1 MKKYIIK
8 NADGSEQSE
17 MQAIHESRKE
27 AGETLMDYICDHN
40 EDLDVDDDDYL
51 SPFDFALEEVEC
63 KEVNE
68 VITDFES
75 ARKALGGKPN
85 ADFTVAKKILSGNVV
100 QLEDVARLVTDINP
114 KHIEALI
121 ALNKL
126 FTIAQAWNKEDGF
139 VPDFS
144 DWEQD
149 KWFPWFVYD
158 KDAAGFV
165 HAYALHAYDCEC
177 EYRFSALL
185 QIVRARRAIRQ
196 AIRRPLQQ
204 GFLVVCFTIK
214 QSSNEQQD
222 NGQGYC
228 QPNPA

>member
-17 MQAIHESRKE
+17 MQAIHKSRKE

-63 KEVNE
+63 TEVNE

-165 HAYALHAYDCEC
+165 FAFPITRLRLRVRISVLGFASNRPRAPRNSASNSPTFTT
-177 EYRFSALL
+177 RFSCN
-185 QIVRARRAIRQ
+185 V
-196 AIRRPLQQ
+196 
-204 GFLVVCFTIK
+204 FHYKTK
-214 QSSNEQQD
+214 
-222 NGQGYC
+222 
-228 QPNPA
+228 

>member
-40 EDLDVDDDDYL
+40 EDLDIDDDDYL
-51 SPFDFALEEVEC
+51 SPFDFVLEEVEC

-85 ADFTVAKKILSGNVV
+85 ADFTVSKKILSGNVV
-100 QLEDVARLVTDINP
+100 QLNDVARLVTDINP
-114 KHIEALI
+114 MHIEALI
-121 ALNKL
+121 ALNEL

-144 DWEQD
+144 DWNQD
-149 KWFPWFVYD
+149 KWFPWFKYD
-158 KDAAGFV
+158 EDAAGFV
-165 HAYALHAYDCEC
+165 CATANNAPSYACANFGSRLC
-177 EYRFSALL
+177 FKSSA
-185 QIVRARRAIRQ
+185 RAAQ
-196 AIRRPLQQ
+196 FGKQFADLYNKF
-204 GFLVVCFTIK
+204 FL
-214 QSSNEQQD
+214 
-222 NGQGYC
+222 
-228 QPNPA
+228 

>member
-40 EDLDVDDDDYL
+40 EDLDIDDDDYL
-51 SPFDFALEEVEC
+51 SPFDFVLEEVEC

-85 ADFTVAKKILSGNVV
+85 ADFTVSKKILSGNVV
-100 QLEDVARLVTDINP
+100 HLNDVTRLVQSLNP
-114 KHIEALI
+114 SHIEALI
-121 ALNKL
+121 ALNEL
-126 FTIAQAWNKEDGF
+126 FTIAQAWNNADGF

-144 DWEQD
+144 DWNQA
-149 KWFPWFVYD
+149 KYYPWFKYD

-165 HAYALHAYDCEC
+165 AASTYSTPSHAGASVGSRLC
-177 EYRFSALL
+177 FKSSARAEQFGKQFAHLYNKVFLL
-185 QIVRARRAIRQ
+185 NQ
-196 AIRRPLQQ
+196 
-204 GFLVVCFTIK
+204 
-214 QSSNEQQD
+214 
-222 NGQGYC
+222 
-228 QPNPA
+228 

>member
-1 MKKYIIK
+1 MKRYIIK

-17 MQAIHESRKE
+17 MQAIHNTRKE
-27 AGETLMDYICDHN
+27 AGETLMDYICNHN

-51 SPFDFALEEVEC
+51 SPFDFVLEEVEC

-68 VITDFES
+68 VITDFDS

-85 ADFTVAKKILSGNVV
+85 ADFTIAKKILSGNAVE
-100 QLEDVARLVTDINP
+100 LEDVARLVTDINP

-121 ALNKL
+121 ALNEL

-144 DWEQD
+144 DWEQN
-149 KWFPWFVYD
+149 KWFPWFMYD

-165 HAYALHAYDCEC
+165 FADTLNAPTNAPANLGSRLC
-177 EYRFSALL
+177 FKSSA
-185 QIVRARRAIRQ
+185 RAAQ
-196 AIRRPLQQ
+196 FGKQFADLYNKV
-204 GFLVVCFTIK
+204 FL
-214 QSSNEQQD
+214 
-222 NGQGYC
+222 
-228 QPNPA
+228 

>member
-8 NADGSEQSE
+8 NADGSEQTV
-17 MQAIHESRKE
+17 MQADHESREE
-27 AGETLMDYICDHN
+27 AGRVLMRYLSYHN
-40 EDLDVDDDDYL
+40 ESWDVDNHL

-63 KEVNE
+63 NE
-68 VITDFES
+68 ANETITNFNS
-75 ARKALGGKPN
+75 ARQALGLKPN
-85 ADFTVAKKILSGNVV
+85 TGYEISERVPKFISIV
-100 QLEDVARLVTDINP
+100 RLISDINP

-126 FTIAQAWNKEDGF
+126 FTIADAWNKEDGF

-165 HAYALHAYDCEC
+165 FSTTTDAPTHA
-177 EYRFSALL
+177 SANVGSRLCFKTSE
-185 QIVRARRAIRQ
+185 RAEQFGRQ
-196 AIRRPLQQ
+196 FVDLYNEV
-204 GFLVVCFTIK
+204 FL
-214 QSSNEQQD
+214 
-222 NGQGYC
+222 
-228 QPNPA
+228 